1 MFVPTSAPRGV
12 RNLTLVRNVYL
23 SGSQQLSRAPD
34 VLSRFVDLLSRS
46 TPASDAR
53 LPLAQL
59 PTTVLR

>member
-1 MFVPTSAPRGV
+1 MFLPTSAPRGV
-12 RNLTLVRNVYL
+12 RNLTLTKNVYL

-53 LPLAQL
+53 LA
-59 PTTVLR
+59 